1 MDFKGL
7 LAVADPGEGNL
18 DARALVA
25 AILGPMRLAH
35 GSRKTHVLPSN
46 QPIQV
51 VKNSKAAPCYV
62 GVSLDP
68 AVAGPLVVLVS
79 GTPSSGMNSVPIT
92 LTNTHGPYSGVSY
105 GAVVLP
111 SEELYLQTAPNAAQM
126 RIVATTVWM
135 S

>member
-7 LAVADPGEGNL
+7 LAVANPGGGNL

-35 GSRKTHVLPSN
+35 GSCKTFPLATN
-46 QPIQV
+46 QPVQV
-51 VKNSKAAPCYV
+51 AKNSRAAPCYV
-62 GVSLDP
+62 GVSLD
-68 AVAGPLVVLVS
+68 AATAGPLVVLVS
-79 GTPSSGMNSVPIT
+79 GTPSVGLNGIPIT

-111 SEELYLQTAPNAAQM
+111 SEELYLQTAPNAAPL